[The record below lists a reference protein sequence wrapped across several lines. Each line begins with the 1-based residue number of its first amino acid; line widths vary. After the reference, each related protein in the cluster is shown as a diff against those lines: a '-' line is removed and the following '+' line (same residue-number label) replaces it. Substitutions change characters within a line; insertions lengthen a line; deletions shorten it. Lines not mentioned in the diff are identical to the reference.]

1 MLKKEDI
8 SKIAK
13 LLKLDEATLN
23 TALTATEE
31 TVLTIPELSV
41 FTTDELTALTTNTK
55 KIGYEEGRV
64 IHNEMTAKTL
74 KKEFGIDPDFSK
86 DPIEVVRAIQ
96 EKVLKD
102 AKVEPNQKITE
113 LNGVIETLKGNIA
126 KFDTEKSEYEKKLSQ
141 VYLEKDLTAKLPK
154 NLAEI
159 IDHSTALNELKAN
172 YEFAVEDGKPVVK
185 KGGQIVRDTKTQD
198 PLPWET
204 VITNHLKE
212 KKWLS
217 EEGGTQGRQGR
228 AGGNDSGSGGVPLKL
243 SELSESWTAEGKSI
257 QSAEFTQAVLKA
269 REANPS
275 FDMTA

>member
-13 LLKLDEATLN
+13 LLKLDEAALN

-41 FTTDELTALTTNTK
+41 FTTDELTARDQNTK
-55 KIGYEEGRV
+55 TTGYAEGKTAGV
-64 IHNEMTAKTL
+64 EMLVKDLKAKHGV
-74 KKEFGIDPDFSK
+74 EIDSK
-86 DPIEVVRAIQ
+86 DPEKFIEAF
-96 EKVLKD
+96 KANVLKD

-185 KGGQIVRDTKTQD
+185 KGGQIVRDSKTQD
-198 PLPWET
+198 ALPWEA

-228 AGGNDSGSGGVPLKL
+228 AGGTDSGSGGVPLKL